1 MHASCARLT
10 PFIHTRNTL
19 IISNDTTTHLNL
31 SLTDSGNDPY
41 NGCLRFASGGAMYA
55 VIRSGSKQYRV
66 APGDTVKV
74 ETLPGKV
81 GGKITFEDVLAVGT
95 DEKKLVTGPEAAK
108 AKVVGKIISQGRH
121 PKITVLK
128 FKTCG
133 QYKISRGHR
142 QNYTAVEV
150 SGIEL

>member
-1 MHASCARLT
+1 MGLFLDEQPNH
-10 PFIHTRNTL
+10 
-19 IISNDTTTHLNL
+19 
-31 SLTDSGNDPY
+31 PY
-41 NGCLRFASGGAMYA
+41 NWGFRVVSGGAMYA

-81 GGKITFEDVLAVGT
+81 GGQITFGEVLAVGT
-95 DEKKLVTGPEAAK
+95 DEKKLLTGPDAAK
-108 AKVVGKIISQGRH
+108 AKVVGKIIAQGRH

-128 FKTCG
+128 FKTTN
-133 QYKISRGHR
+133 QYKICRGHR
-142 QNYTAVEV
+142 QNYTAVQV

>member
-1 MHASCARLT
+1 
-10 PFIHTRNTL
+10 
-19 IISNDTTTHLNL
+19 
-31 SLTDSGNDPY
+31 
-41 NGCLRFASGGAMYA
+41 MYA

-81 GGKITFEDVLAVGT
+81 GGKITFEDVLAVGA
-95 DEKKLVTGPEAAK
+95 DEKQLLTGPDAAK
-108 AKVVGKIISQGRH
+108 GRH

-142 QNYTAVEV
+142 QNYTAVQV
-150 SGIEL
+150 SGIEV

>member
-1 MHASCARLT
+1 
-10 PFIHTRNTL
+10 
-19 IISNDTTTHLNL
+19 
-31 SLTDSGNDPY
+31 
-41 NGCLRFASGGAMYA
+41 MYA

-66 APGDTVKV
+66 TPGDTVKV

-81 GGKITFEDVLAVGT
+81 GGEITFEDVLAVGT
-95 DEKKLVTGPEAAK
+95 DEKKLLTGASAK
-108 AKVVGKIISQGRH
+108 SAKVVGKIVAHGRH

-128 FKTCG
+128 FKTTN